1 MTAFHSAPNE
11 ALIQQLHALLKSA
24 PAGLSEYDVI
34 QRLRANKSPFVP
46 QEPLL
51 DKLVL
56 FRTHFILFNALY
68 ILRDRL
74 WADASAHLEIHA
86 LRIQLQDYRRAKP
99 GLIVA
104 DPLRSYYL
112 DIEQLDTTTL
122 EDVEA
127 LLESFWTRQNDEGGI
142 KSALALLDLDES
154 ASYSAIRHRY
164 RQLVSRNHPDRGG
177 CTATLQSLNGAME
190 ALRQRHQRNETEALS
205 K

>member
-1 MTAFHSAPNE
+1 MSAFQPAPNE
-11 ALIQQLHALLKSA
+11 TLIHQLHALLKVA

-34 QRLRANKSPFVP
+34 QRLRADRSPFVP

-56 FRTHFILFNALY
+56 FRTHFVLFNALY
-68 ILRDRL
+68 TLRDRL
-74 WADASAHLEIHA
+74 WSNASAHLEIHA

-112 DIEQLDTTTL
+112 DLKQLDTTTL

-142 KSALALLDLDES
+142 KSAFALLDLDES

-190 ALRQRHQRNETEALS
+190 ALRRHHLRNES
-205 K
+205 INQ